1 MNKVSIGKFSDGQL
15 WGIINEDTD
24 SLIAV
29 IGESNMKSLAEQ
41 LKKVGFL

>member
-1 MNKVSIGKFSDGQL
+1 MNKVSIAKFDKGQI
-15 WGIINEDTD
+15 WGIINEDTG